1 MATFKIHLFGRFNTH
16 RDDRELDCF
25 PSTKAK
31 ELFCYLLLYRDRP
44 HTRETLATVFWGEFA
59 PEQTRKYLRQTL
71 WQLQHALH
79 DLFKGDC
86 LDIVRMDKA
95 AIRLNDT
102 NTSPGTSLLA
112 GFTAAENSNGI
123 LFFDEAD
130 AQFGKRSE
138 VRDSH
143 DRYPNIEISYLLQ
156 QMEEYAGVSILA
168 TNLART
174 WMKPSYAGYKPSWS
188 FHFRT
193 RNTGEGSGKAFSP
206 RKRRWAKMS
215 SLMSGLQVAV
225 SRTWRWLRH
234 FMRQQPAIAS
244 AWTI

>member
-1 MATFKIHLFGRFNTH
+1 VATFKIHLFGRFNTH

-86 LDIVRMDKA
+86 LDIVRMDRA

-112 GFTAAENSNGI
+112 GFTAA
-123 LFFDEAD
+123 
-130 AQFGKRSE
+130 RT
-138 VRDSH
+138 
-143 DRYPNIEISYLLQ
+143 
-156 QMEEYAGVSILA
+156 A
-168 TNLART
+168 TAFCFS
-174 WMKPSYAGYKPSWS
+174 MK
-188 FHFRT
+188 RT
-193 RNTGEGSGKAFSP
+193 RSL
-206 RKRRWAKMS
+206 AKDLKFVTRMT
-215 SLMSGLQVAV
+215 ATPT
-225 SRTWRWLRH
+225 SRSRICCNKWKST
-234 FMRQQPAIAS
+234 PG
-244 AWTI
+244 